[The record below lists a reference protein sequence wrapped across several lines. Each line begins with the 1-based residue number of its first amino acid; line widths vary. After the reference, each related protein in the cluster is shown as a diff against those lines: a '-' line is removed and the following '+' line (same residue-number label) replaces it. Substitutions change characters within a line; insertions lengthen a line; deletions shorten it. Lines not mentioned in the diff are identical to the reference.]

1 MELLIFAVVVII
13 VAALFVVAVDYLPF
27 GDAKLKQ
34 VAKFAIIALA
44 ALAILV
50 RVLD

>member
-13 VAALFVVAVDYLPF
+13 VAAMLVVAVDYLPL

-34 VAKFAIIALA
+34 VAKFAIVALA
-44 ALAILV
+44 AVAVLAKV
-50 RVLD
+50 V